1 MNCSY
6 QAAINRN
13 TLAKHKI
20 SARVI
25 YITYKRNQ
33 FFCSLL
39 SIQNEIN
46 VPTLKY
52 SIINR
57 NY

>member
-33 FFCSLL
+33 FFLL
-39 SIQNEIN
+39 APLN
-46 VPTLKY
+46 PK
-52 SIINR
+52 R
-57 NY
+57 NQRTHMKAFYY